1 MINEDEHMRIQKI
14 LSNNAIVAETAN
26 GEVLVALG
34 KGVGFGKKVGD
45 EADETKFDA
54 QFLQKENNVDQ
65 YYQQLFSN
73 IPDDIIQVARRIVSI
88 VESESEIL
96 SPLSLLL
103 ALSDHLYFAISRAD
117 KNLHLKSPLAWD
129 LKIFYPKE
137 YQLAVNAVSL
147 INATLNVQLSDDEAG
162 FIALHII
169 SSRQNANIQDTMS
182 SAELVKDILNIIKI
196 HLKISLNEKSLEFQ
210 RIVTHLKFF
219 SLRMI
224 SREPVKIG
232 DDAIYS
238 GIKEKLPVAY
248 SCSEKIKSWLM
259 VNHTYA
265 MTLDELMFLTIH
277 IERLRES
284 SLQS

>member
-1 MINEDEHMRIQKI
+1 MIIQKI
-14 LSNNAIVAETAN
+14 LSNNAIVAENAN

-34 KGVGFGKKVGD
+34 KGIGFGKKAGD
-45 EADETKFDA
+45 QADERNFDA
-54 QFLQKENNVDQ
+54 QFLQKEKNVDK

-73 IPDDIIQVARRIVSI
+73 IPEDIIQVTKKIVSM
-88 VESESEIL
+88 VEDESEIL

-103 ALSDHLYFAISRAD
+103 ALSDHLYFAISRSD

-137 YQLAVNAVSL
+137 YQIATDAVSL
-147 INATLNVQLSDDEAG
+147 INSMLKVKLSEDEAG

-169 SSRQNANIQDTMS
+169 SSRQNANIQDTMN
-182 SAELVKDILNIIKI
+182 SAEMVKDILNIIKI
-196 HLKISLNEKSLEFQ
+196 HLKISLNEKTLEFQ

-224 SREPVKIG
+224 SREPVRVG

-248 SCSEKIKSWLM
+248 SCSEKIKNWLM
-259 VNHTYA
+259 VNHNYS

-277 IERLRES
+277 IERLREN
-284 SLQS
+284 SL

>member
-1 MINEDEHMRIQKI
+1 MNKKHMIIQKI
-14 LSNNAIVAETAN
+14 LSNNAIVAENAN

-34 KGVGFGKKVGD
+34 KGIGFGKKAGD
-45 EADETKFDA
+45 QADERNFDA
-54 QFLQKENNVDQ
+54 QFLQKEKNVDK

-73 IPDDIIQVARRIVSI
+73 IPEDIIQVTKKIVSM
-88 VESESEIL
+88 VEDESEIL

-103 ALSDHLYFAISRAD
+103 ALSDHLYFAISRSD

-137 YQLAVNAVSL
+137 YQIATDAVSL
-147 INATLNVQLSDDEAG
+147 INSMLKVKLSEDEAG

-169 SSRQNANIQDTMS
+169 SSRQNANIQDTMN
-182 SAELVKDILNIIKI
+182 SAEMVKDILNIIKI
-196 HLKISLNEKSLEFQ
+196 HLKISLNEKTLEFQ

-224 SREPVKIG
+224 SREPVRVG

-248 SCSEKIKSWLM
+248 SCSEKIKNWLM
-259 VNHTYA
+259 VNHNYS

-277 IERLRES
+277 IERLREN
-284 SLQS
+284 SL

>member
-1 MINEDEHMRIQKI
+1 MIIQKI
-14 LSNNAIVAETAN
+14 LSNNAIVAENAN

-34 KGVGFGKKVGD
+34 KGIGFGKKVGD
-45 EADETKFDA
+45 QADERNFDA
-54 QFLQKENNVDQ
+54 QFLQKEKNVDQ
-65 YYQQLFSN
+65 YYQQLFNN
-73 IPDDIIQVARRIVSI
+73 IPEDIIQVTRKIVSM
-88 VESESEIL
+88 VENESEIL

-103 ALSDHLYFAISRAD
+103 ALSDHLYFAISRSD

-137 YQLAVNAVSL
+137 YQIATDAVSL
-147 INATLNVQLSDDEAG
+147 INSMLKVKLSEDEAG

-169 SSRQNANIQDTMS
+169 SSRQNANIQDTMN
-182 SAELVKDILNIIKI
+182 SAEMVKDILNIIKI
-196 HLKISLNEKSLEFQ
+196 HLKISLNEKTLEFQ

-224 SREPVKIG
+224 SREPVRVG

-248 SCSEKIKSWLM
+248 SCSEKIKNWLM
-259 VNHTYA
+259 VNHNYS

-284 SLQS
+284 SL